1 MPRNR
6 IIYQSEV
13 LYCGPSPATG
23 FHFKSGSSRYN
34 PSGRVI
40 DSQDVGSGMAS
51 GLVQQLHRVQDIS
64 YSFSVD
70 RTDVNQFGELA
81 AIDRVI
87 LTPPTVSLDF
97 SYLLNSFSN
106 EKLLGLNVD
115 TSGNVSAIKNLLNKT
130 SDERN
135 YFIKTVGEGL
145 DAIGEGNTASDVI
158 SIGNGFLTNYGVE
171 ASVGSFPS
179 VKVSVEGLNMA
190 FETGLATGTF
200 FTLPAVNPENGARS
214 VNKYILPI
222 ATGNA
227 GTGDLDISVLRPGDV
242 TFSIKRRDASSEGNV
257 GNATGT
263 YTTPGQNLDDSADRK
278 IQSFNIGLSLKR
290 SPIEKL
296 GSRYAFSREI
306 DFPVQ
311 ITSSIE
317 AMVTDLTTGSL
328 SDLVNFD
335 ESYDITMTINKPAE
349 GGAAS
354 TGPAVKYTLKNC
366 KVTSQA
372 YKSSIGANKMVTL
385 DFSSQ
390 IGGPNQTSVGLFMS
404 GVTSD
409 LASVVNND
417 IKIAGSTVQ

>member
-1 MPRNR
+1 MSRNR

-23 FHFKSGSSRYN
+23 FHFKSGTSNRA
-34 PSGRVI
+34 GATTAQQVF
-40 DSQDVGSGMAS
+40 DGATGM
-51 GLVQQLHRVQDIS
+51 VQQLHRVQDVS

-106 EKLLGLNVD
+106 EKLLGLNLD
-115 TSGNVSAIKNLLNKT
+115 GSGSAIKALLNKT

-214 VNKYILPI
+214 TNKYILPI

-227 GTGDLDISVLRPGDV
+227 GSGDLDISVLRPGDV

-257 GNATGT
+257 GSATGN
-263 YTTPGQNLDDSADRK
+263 YTTAGQNLDDSADRK

-290 SPIEKL
+290 SPISKL

-311 ITSSIE
+311 VTSSIE

-328 SDLVNFD
+328 ADLVNFD
-335 ESYDITMTINKPAE
+335 ESYDISMTINKPAE

-366 KVTSQA
+366 KVSSQA

-385 DFSSQ
+385 DFTSQ

-417 IKIAGSTVQ
+417 VKIAGSTVQ